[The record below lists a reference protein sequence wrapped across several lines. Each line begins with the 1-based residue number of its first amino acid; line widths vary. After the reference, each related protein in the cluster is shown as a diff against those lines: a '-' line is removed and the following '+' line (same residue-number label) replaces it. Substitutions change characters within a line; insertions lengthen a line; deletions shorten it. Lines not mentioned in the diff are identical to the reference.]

1 MKDIC
6 ALGHVDRICTVEHV
20 DLANETTVDVG
31 EWIRPVLRD
40 GKATLYVEEID
51 QEWRIISK
59 DRIKSLSN

>member
-1 MKDIC
+1 
-6 ALGHVDRICTVEHV
+6 V
-20 DLANETTVDVG
+20 NVG